1 MQSDDHP
8 GNASNPD
15 RVRLPVRYVPRAVA
29 AVERVILWDID
40 GTLVQTAGV
49 GAAAFAAAIETM
61 FGVPAGGHGV
71 SLAGKTDPQI
81 AREILTVLDLHDD
94 VDTYLP
100 GLLAET
106 ERLVA
111 AGRDRIRTRGRIL
124 PGVPALLDAL
134 RRPGTVQTVLTGN
147 TAANAAV
154 KVDAFELRPWL
165 DLEVGAFGSDDADR
179 NTLVPVALA
188 RVERRYG
195 PVDRRRVWV
204 IGDTPLDAACA
215 RSGGVRCLLVAS
227 GFAPR
232 ATLDA
237 AGADHVVA
245 DLIDTAAV
253 LSLLDE
259 GRPGPGGA

>member
-1 MQSDDHP
+1 
-8 GNASNPD
+8 
-15 RVRLPVRYVPRAVA
+15 VT

-40 GTLVQTAGV
+40 GTLVHTAGV
-49 GAAAFAAAIETM
+49 GAAAFMAAVETL
-61 FGVPAGGHGV
+61 FGVPAAGHGV

-94 VDTYLP
+94 AGAHLP
-100 GLLAET
+100 CLLAET

-111 AGRDRIRTRGRIL
+111 AGRDEIRARGRVL
-124 PGVPALLDAL
+124 PGVPALLEAL
-134 RRPGTVQTVLTGN
+134 RRAAAVQTVLTGN

-154 KVDAFELRPWL
+154 KIDALELRPWL
-165 DLEVGAFGSDDADR
+165 DLEIGAFGSDDDDR
-179 NTLVPVALA
+179 NALVPVALG

-215 RSGGVRCLLVAS
+215 RSGGVHCLLVAS

-232 ATLDA
+232 EALDA
-237 AGADHVVA
+237 AGADHVVD
-245 DLIDTAAV
+245 DLTDTDAILA
-253 LSLLDE
+253 LLL
-259 GRPGPGGA
+259 